1 MVGNGHQY
9 LETGYSMLEEGDIN
23 AQSLSFEL
31 KRYLIVDPTG
41 ETIGSAKTLSQA
53 QSFLKNHL
61 DSVRG
66 A

>member
-1 MVGNGHQY
+1 
-9 LETGYSMLEEGDIN
+9 MLEEGDIN

-31 KRYLIVDPTG
+31 KRYLIVDPAG
-41 ETIGSAKTLSQA
+41 ETIGSAKTLLQA